1 MKKLIFLKILLVYN
15 FTNAQVNENML
26 LERFNMN
33 AFNPAFTGVEG
44 RGLSFTNR
52 NTNSGVA
59 GAPKLNYFYYN
70 GNHKNNLAFGFSVI
84 DNKVF
89 IDQRTMYTLDASY
102 KIQVSGEQ
110 IVYLGVKG
118 GVHTKFTDVDA
129 IQRLPGVP
137 ANPAIPEI
145 TKETYPVIGFGF
157 LYKLKSLYF
166 SASVPNFLNPKNYTD
181 DISFIGSQKPSTYL
195 LAGATIP
202 IGVFNS
208 TFNPYLSQ
216 KIVPGI
222 GNTTHFG
229 GTIDYKGIIEFGGG
243 YKSTNYFNVMAILS
257 TKIGLSIGYGY
268 DFRGEA
274 NDVEV
279 QKTGTEIFLKYN
291 F

>member
-1 MKKLIFLKILLVYN
+1 MKKLFFLKVLLA
-15 FTNAQVNENML
+15 FSLTHAQVNENML

-33 AFNPAFTGVEG
+33 AFNPAFAGVEG

-102 KIQVSGEQ
+102 KIQVSDNQ
-110 IVYLGVKG
+110 TLYLGIKG

-129 IQRLPGVP
+129 IQRLPGTGD
-137 ANPAIPEI
+137 NPAIPEI
-145 TKETYPVIGFGF
+145 TRETYPVVGFGF
-157 LYKLKSLYF
+157 LYEIKSYYL
-166 SASVPNFLNPKNYTD
+166 SASIPNFLNPKNYTD
-181 DISFIGSQKPSTYL
+181 DISFIGSQKPATYL

-202 IGVFNS
+202 ISAFDS
-208 TFNPYLSQ
+208 SLNPYISQ
-216 KIVPGI
+216 KIIPGI
-222 GNTTHFG
+222 GNTIHFG
-229 GTIDYKGIIEFGGG
+229 GTVDYKGVIEFGGG
-243 YKSTNYFNVMAILS
+243 YKSTRYFNLVALLR
-257 TKIGLSIGYGY
+257 TKIGFTIGYGY
-268 DFRGEA
+268 DFRGES
-274 NDVEV
+274 NDVEI
-279 QKTGTEIFLKYN
+279 QKTGTELFLKYN